1 MATRAWN
8 HTWNET
14 HDCWKLLGNTSNLAI
29 CRNITNM
36 TKGWPKALSKNKT
49 EGLIENIT
57 EDMLRKG
64 PKNITIGVPKNMT
77 TGELKNM
84 TKKAPSTG
92 GELAG
97 GYATS

>member
-14 HDCWKLLGNTSNLAI
+14 HDCWKLLDNFTSNLAI

-77 TGELKNM
+77 KKSISPSTDGESTGEC
-84 TKKAPSTG
+84 AISI
-92 GELAG
+92 
-97 GYATS
+97 SC